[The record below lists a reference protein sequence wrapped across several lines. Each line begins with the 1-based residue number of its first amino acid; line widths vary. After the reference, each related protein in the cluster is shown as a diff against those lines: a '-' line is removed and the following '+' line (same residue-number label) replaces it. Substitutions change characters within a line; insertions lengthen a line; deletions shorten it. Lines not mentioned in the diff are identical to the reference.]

1 MDRFNAMRVFT
12 RIVELGGFAR
22 AADSLQLPRASVTI
36 LIKQLEAHLGVQLLH
51 RTTRQVSPT
60 LDGAAYYQRCIRLL
74 ADLEEAEAAFSLGRH
89 NPRGTLRVDMPAGIG
104 HLIVMPALPEFS
116 ARYPLLELEIGLN
129 DRPVDLIR
137 EGVDC
142 ALRGGPLLDESLVA
156 RPLAQLAQVTC
167 ASPGYLREH
176 GVPTSVAQLQGHRM
190 VEYFSAVSGKRYG
203 LEFLV
208 DGELLEVNLPKQ
220 VAVNS
225 ADGYLA
231 ACEAGYGLI
240 QTPYYHAARQL
251 QAGVLQEVLAEHAPP
266 PLPLTALYPPQRHLS
281 TRIRVFVDWLV
292 DLFARQDELIR
303 GRNQGRAR
311 AAKRPRQGGRG

>member
-12 RIVELGGFAR
+12 RIVELGGFAK

-60 LDGAAYYQRCIRLL
+60 LDGSAYYQRCVRLL
-74 ADLEEAEAAFSLGRH
+74 ADLEEAEAVFSQARH

-104 HLIVMPALPEFS
+104 RLIVIPALPEFS
-116 ARYPLLELEIGLN
+116 ARYPLIELEIGLN

-142 ALRGGPLLDESLVA
+142 ALRGGLVLDDSLVA
-156 RPLAQLAQVTC
+156 RPLVQLQQVTC
-167 ASPGYLREH
+167 ASPDYLRRRGIPLSPQALE
-176 GVPTSVAQLQGHRM
+176 GHQM
-190 VEYFSAVSGKRYG
+190 VEYFSSVTGKRYG
-203 LEFLV
+203 LEFYLGGRLRQL
-208 DGELLEVNLPKQ
+208 DLPKQ

-231 ACEAGYGLI
+231 ACEAGYGLV
-240 QTPYYHAARQL
+240 QTPYYNVARQL
-251 QAGVLQEVLAEHAPP
+251 RSGALQEVLEDFPP
-266 PLPLTALYPPQRHLS
+266 PAMPLTALYPPQRHLS
-281 TRIRVFVDWLV
+281 TRVRVFVDWLV
-292 DLFARQDELIR
+292 QLFARP
-303 GRNQGRAR
+303 GHHTS
-311 AAKRPRQGGRG
+311 RP